1 MFARKVLC
9 LLAGVVIM
17 GALASSPTH
26 AMGDS
31 NRAYFTFSQPV
42 HLPGVLLPA
51 GTYVFELQEPA
62 QSWNL
67 VRVSNRKTSQTY
79 FLAFTRP
86 VDRAGDGNLDTAI
99 VFGETPAG
107 AVSPIDVWYPQGER
121 TGRQFIY

>member
-9 LLAGVVIM
+9 LLAGVVIL

-26 AMGDS
+26 AMGD
-31 NRAYFTFSQPV
+31 NHRAYFTFSQPV

-51 GTYVFELQEPA
+51 GTYVFELQEPV

-79 FLAFTRP
+79 FLAFTSP
-86 VDRAGDGNLDTAI
+86 VYRAGGNLDTAI
-99 VFGETPAG
+99 VLGESPAG
-107 AVSPIDVWYPQGER
+107 TVAPINVWYPQGER
-121 TGRQFIY
+121 IGRQFIY